1 MVVLIVTS
9 SMRRPPLN
17 CSISGLEDLAS
28 VMTEKEYLRLA
39 ETLSLTSEPF
49 PGQQVFTSRSA
60 AQVLTTLTDLR
71 FQICSQSQDSQ
82 GLFITWTLFRSQPTL
97 IRRNHKDVK
106 VFQANVETAASMKM
120 FEENAAVGVDDSE
133 ANNNKNDRSN
143 IFVRRNYH
151 P

>member
-1 MVVLIVTS
+1 M
-9 SMRRPPLN
+9 
-17 CSISGLEDLAS
+17 G
-28 VMTEKEYLRLA
+28 
-39 ETLSLTSEPF
+39 TLSLTSEPF

-97 IRRNHKDVK
+97 RRNYKDVK
-106 VFQANVETAASMKM
+106 VSQANVGTAASMKM

-143 IFVRRNYH
+143 IFVRRIIIH
-151 P
+151 ESK

>member
-1 MVVLIVTS
+1 M
-9 SMRRPPLN
+9 
-17 CSISGLEDLAS
+17 
-28 VMTEKEYLRLA
+28 
-39 ETLSLTSEPF
+39 
-49 PGQQVFTSRSA
+49 FTSRSA

-82 GLFITWTLFRSQPTL
+82 GLFITWTLLRAQPTL
-97 IRRNHKDVK
+97 TRRNYKDVK
-106 VFQANVETAASMKM
+106 LFQANVKNAASMKM

>member
-1 MVVLIVTS
+1 M
-9 SMRRPPLN
+9 
-17 CSISGLEDLAS
+17 
-28 VMTEKEYLRLA
+28 
-39 ETLSLTSEPF
+39 
-49 PGQQVFTSRSA
+49 FTSRSA

-82 GLFITWTLFRSQPTL
+82 GLFITWTLLRPQPTL
-97 IRRNHKDVK
+97 IRRNYKDIK

-133 ANNNKNDRSN
+133 ANNNNDRSN
-143 IFVRRNYH
+143 IIARRNYH